1 MGKSNKSARSYSGLK
16 TIKGALLFYVL
27 LGCVIIISAVV
38 LVSSYYMR
46 ETMYNSVNNLLRT
59 NSDTA
64 AYFLDSKVDADGNI
78 PREQLSIYIKA
89 LRDLSSDENLKFFVV
104 DGSNLNVYHTNTSF
118 SDETNLSKEF
128 NIDFSTSEV
137 FFYNEDGEEMRAT
150 SSRMEKNGW
159 RIIATIPQKLIDRKI
174 LKYAT
179 NPALIGLLF
188 AIIGGI
194 ALNGAIKRRLASVTE
209 LKEFIRD
216 KIVGNTAKQKFR
228 NEPEENKFLI
238 NELQDKF
245 LVTIEKTREE
255 SQVIFTKVTDTS
267 SRMTDINQNIS
278 DIGNTMEA
286 TGASVQAQTVNIADI
301 NTSCHD
307 VSAAVEML
315 SEETQSM
322 AEKASDIIE
331 RVGALVPEIINDKN
345 TAVKMTRESR
355 QQLKEALENTRVIEQ
370 IVEVSAAISNIAEQT
385 SLLALNAS
393 IEAARAGEA
402 GRGFAVVAD
411 EISALS
417 NTTSDEISKV
427 NELTE
432 KVTESVHA
440 LSEECNIILQFLD
453 TVVLKDY
460 DKLENLAGR
469 YQEDASFYAETSSS
483 LGAGTEE
490 LNASIQNITSVLNS
504 ISESQKELNTA
515 VLNANDNLQKIS
527 FASDSVSSET
537 SDVLSSVSS
546 LINLVDRFDIS
557 ER

>member
-1 MGKSNKSARSYSGLK
+1 MSKPKAAARSYSGLK
-16 TIKGALLFYVL
+16 TIKGALLFYVMV
-27 LGCVIIISAVV
+27 GCVVIIFSVV
-38 LVSSYYMR
+38 MFNAYYMR
-46 ETMYNSVNNLLRT
+46 ESMYSSINSLLRT

-64 AYFLDSKVDADGNI
+64 AYFLDSKTDADGNI
-78 PREQLSIYIKA
+78 PRDQLSIYVKA
-89 LRDLSSDENLKFFVV
+89 LRDLSGDENLQFFIV
-104 DGSNLNVYHTNTSF
+104 DSGSKNVYHYNTSF
-118 SDETNLSKEF
+118 SDNANLAQELNADFTNP
-128 NIDFSTSEV
+128 DVFSFE
-137 FFYNEDGEEMRAT
+137 EDGETMRAT

-159 RIIATIPQKLIDRKI
+159 RVVACIPQSTIDSLIF
-174 LKYAT
+174 KYSGR
-179 NPALIGLLF
+179 PAVIGAVI

-194 ALNGAIKRRLASVTE
+194 ALNGAIRRRLASVTE

-216 KIVGNTAKQKFR
+216 KIVGSAATQKFK
-228 NEPEENKFLI
+228 NEPAENKFLI

-267 SRMTDINQNIS
+267 SRMSDINQNIS
-278 DIGNTMEA
+278 NIGDTMEA
-286 TGASVQAQTVNIADI
+286 TGASVQAQTTSIADI
-301 NTSCHD
+301 NNSCQD

-322 AEKASDIIE
+322 AEKAADIIE
-331 RVGALVPEIINDKN
+331 KVGAIVPEIISGKN
-345 TAVKMTRESR
+345 NAVRMTRESR
-355 QQLKEALENTRVIEQ
+355 QRLAEALENTKVIEQ
-370 IVEVSAAISNIAEQT
+370 IVDVSAAISNISEQT

-411 EISALS
+411 EISILS

-440 LSEECNIILQFLD
+440 LSDECNSILQFLD
-453 TVVLKDY
+453 SVVLRDY
-460 DKLENLAGR
+460 DKLESLAGR

-483 LGAGTEE
+483 LGAGTQE
-490 LNASIQNITSVLNS
+490 LNASIQNITTVLNS
-504 ISESQKELNTA
+504 ISESQKSLNTA

-546 LINLVDRFDIS
+546 LINLVDRFDIN
-557 ER
+557 